1 MFIKI
6 KNICLLAIF
15 SFIILFTLFAQDDTG
30 LKEDAERK
38 TVIKT
43 VSGLRFEVPEDRPI
57 EERDN
62 IIAPMPLD
70 EYVALKFSKFESRLQ
85 KIEENINQIQDQ
97 LNLNQEQPNSPKAK
111 ENPSQKP
118 ESIDR

>member
-15 SFIILFTLFAQDDTG
+15 SLIILFPLFAQDDTG
-30 LKEDAERK
+30 LKEDAEGK

-43 VSGLRFEVPEDRPI
+43 VSGLKFEVPEDRPI
-57 EERDN
+57 EERNN

-97 LNLNQEQPNSPKAK
+97 LNIIQGELNSPKAK

-118 ESIDR
+118 